1 MVIDFHSHCFPDALA
16 PRAIEKL
23 CCNAMH
29 TDFSPHT
36 NGTASDTEAK
46 LRAAG
51 IDHAVVC
58 NIATNARQ
66 QHNVNSFAISLTER
80 DGMLIP
86 LGSLHPDG
94 EDKRGELA
102 RLRAAGIRGI
112 KIHPDYVRFD
122 IDDPG
127 FDEIFTL
134 CAEIGFFVVTHAGLD
149 PVSPDHM
156 HASPRAIANVLGRY
170 PGLRLVAAHMG
181 SLRCA
186 AEVLETLVGLDVY
199 FDTSLSS
206 LRPDEHDTLIK
217 ILQNHRP
224 DRLLFGTDTPWS
236 CAADELRFI
245 ETAPI
250 PDDLRERILWRNA
263 AELLGLERS

>member
-1 MVIDFHSHCFPDALA
+1 MVIDFHTHCFPDALA
-16 PRAIEKL
+16 PRAIDKL
-23 CCNAMH
+23 CRNAMH
-29 TDFSPHT
+29 ADFSPHT
-36 NGTASDTEAK
+36 NGSASDTELK
-46 LRAAG
+46 LSEVG

-66 QHNVNSFAISLTER
+66 QHNVNSFAISLKQR

-86 LGSLHPDG
+86 LGSLHPEG
-94 EDKRGELA
+94 EDKRGELS
-102 RLRAAGIRGI
+102 RLHAAGIQGI
-112 KIHPDYVRFD
+112 KIHPDYVKCD
-122 IDDPG
+122 IDHPD

-134 CAEIGFFVVTHAGLD
+134 CAEFGFFVVTHAGLD
-149 PVSPDHM
+149 PVSPDHI
-156 HASPRAIANVLGRY
+156 HASPSAIARVLRRY

-181 SLRCA
+181 SLRCS

-206 LRPDEHDTLIK
+206 LRQNERETLIK
-217 ILQNHRP
+217 ILQKHRP

-245 ETAPI
+245 DAAPI
-250 PDDLRERILWRNA
+250 RDDRRERILWRNA
-263 AELLGLERS
+263 AELLGLERP